1 MVETSRF
8 SSNVETYAN
17 LILETLILT
26 TLSMFLFL
34 YDPKSFIF
42 VTTVALVVFFIFSL
56 FTKSKL
62 TKWAKERVIYEAKV
76 INKLQTGF
84 NLSKIIKIFFKNKK
98 FDDEYHVN
106 IKKLQY
112 AIRNRG
118 ILNKLPKH
126 IFEIVA
132 VISLS
137 SLILFFTKTGKEF
150 GDIIILLGLFA
161 AAMYRIFPAIVNIIT
176 SLQVLQFNI
185 PSINI
190 LIKELKDLITTKLIS
205 LNLKKNYHLKKKI
218 SLDEISFKY
227 PQSKKILN
235 KLKFN
240 VKKNQIIGI
249 AGSSGSGKTTLIDIL
264 LGVLRPEK
272 GNLKV
277 DGKNLKHNQISNWG
291 KMIGYVPQGV
301 FLLDDTIEKNIAFGL
316 KENEI
321 DLKRVIESAK
331 NAQIHNY
338 IMSLKKYQTILSEK
352 GSNFSEGQKQRIA
365 IARALYKDPKILIL
379 DEATSA
385 LDTNTEEKFIKT
397 LRSFKNKKT
406 IILIAHRYS
415 VLRFCEKVY
424 LFDLNKN
431 FRVVGRKY
439 IKQIT

>member
-1 MVETSRF
+1 M
-8 SSNVETYAN
+8 
-17 LILETLILT
+17 
-26 TLSMFLFL
+26 
-34 YDPKSFIF
+34 
-42 VTTVALVVFFIFSL
+42 
-56 FTKSKL
+56 
-62 TKWAKERVIYEAKV
+62 
-76 INKLQTGF
+76 
-84 NLSKIIKIFFKNKK
+84 
-98 FDDEYHVN
+98 
-106 IKKLQY
+106 
-112 AIRNRG
+112 
-118 ILNKLPKH
+118 NKLPKH

-190 LIKELKDLITTKLIS
+190 LIKELKRPDYDKINKFK
-205 LNLKKNYHLKKKI
+205 LKKELSFKKEI

-338 IMSLKKYQTILSEK
+338 IMSLKKKYQTILSEK

-385 LDTNTEEKFIKT
+385 LDTKTEEKFIKT